1 MLLEL
6 VDKNIKAF
14 ILSMF
19 KNIRKIVPII
29 IEQIVNFSRENSIK
43 RTNENFRSRIKYKNE
58 NFTE

>member
-29 IEQIVNFSRENSIK
+29 IEQIDNFKRKNSKK
-43 RTNENFRSRIKYKNE
+43 RTSENFRYRIKYKNE